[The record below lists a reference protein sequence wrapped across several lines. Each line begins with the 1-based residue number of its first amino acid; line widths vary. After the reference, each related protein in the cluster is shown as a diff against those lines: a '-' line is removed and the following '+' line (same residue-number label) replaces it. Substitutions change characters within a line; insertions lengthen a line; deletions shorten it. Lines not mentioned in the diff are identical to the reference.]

1 MGRIEILSGRE
12 RRRNWT
18 DEQKRAIVEE
28 AATSGLALAVVAR
41 RHDIVPQQIYTW
53 RREVRLAAPLAFA
66 PVALIAPAASDAPQR
81 KNAERRKVS
90 GNRAA
95 QIEIH
100 CANGRVLKV
109 ASNLDAEVLKTLI
122 RSVEDA

>member
-1 MGRIEILSGRE
+1 M
-12 RRRNWT
+12 
-18 DEQKRAIVEE
+18 AIVEE
-28 AATSGLALAVVAR
+28 AATSGLPLAVVAR

-53 RREVRLAAPLAFA
+53 RRELRAAAPLAFA
-66 PVALIAPAASDAPQR
+66 PVALIAPEASEAPQR
-81 KNAERRKVS
+81 KKAERRKER
-90 GNRAA
+90 GHRAA

-109 ASNLDAEVLKTLI
+109 ASSLDAEVLKTLI